1 MTRDW
6 RVNPVVGDEWWRPEF
21 DAGRHAVTTEPE
33 AAASAVPFWSL
44 MAFSFILLIAPQQ
57 LVPALAPFRI
67 ALVAGVVAV
76 AACLVDRF
84 VRREPLTVLTRELWL
99 AGGLLAW
106 AILTVPL
113 SYRPEESVATLAFYI
128 RSLAIFWLLA
138 NTVTTPKRLHQ
149 LAWALSLMSVPL
161 ALTAVGNFLSGRH
174 GDVGRIVGYD
184 AALTG
189 NPNDLALMLNLLIP
203 FSVALVLTAE
213 RPAIRGFLLAALAAV
228 VTGVIVT
235 FSRGGFLTVVTVFAA
250 YAWKLRRRPE
260 RTWAWVALIL
270 ALACLPLLPAGY
282 LDRLATITRIE
293 ADRTGSAQMR
303 RDDTLAAVSVVLA
316 NPIIGTGIGTN
327 VLALNQERGA
337 LGIAV
342 HNVYLE
348 YAVELG
354 IPGLVLFV
362 LLLVECLKSAGRMR
376 RRTAGVPGQQQLFCL
391 AEAIQV
397 SLVAFAVAAVFHPVA
412 YHLFFYYVAGLAVAV
427 KVIGEAEQPLR
438 A

>member
-1 MTRDW
+1 
-6 RVNPVVGDEWWRPEF
+6 
-21 DAGRHAVTTEPE
+21 
-33 AAASAVPFWSL
+33 
-44 MAFSFILLIAPQQ
+44 
-57 LVPALAPFRI
+57 
-67 ALVAGVVAV
+67 
-76 AACLVDRF
+76 
-84 VRREPLTVLTRELWL
+84 
-99 AGGLLAW
+99 
-106 AILTVPL
+106 
-113 SYRPEESVATLAFYI
+113 
-128 RSLAIFWLLA
+128 
-138 NTVTTPKRLHQ
+138 
-149 LAWALSLMSVPL
+149 
-161 ALTAVGNFLSGRH
+161 
-174 GDVGRIVGYD
+174 
-184 AALTG
+184 
-189 NPNDLALMLNLLIP
+189 
-203 FSVALVLTAE
+203 
-213 RPAIRGFLLAALAAV
+213 
-228 VTGVIVT
+228 
-235 FSRGGFLTVVTVFAA
+235 
-250 YAWKLRRRPE
+250 
-260 RTWAWVALIL
+260 
-270 ALACLPLLPAGY
+270 
-282 LDRLATITRIE
+282 
-293 ADRTGSAQMR
+293 MR